1 MNTAQRN
8 QRTRKA
14 LGISTIHFQ
23 YYRQG
28 RSHWLV
34 TMENGE
40 THTLA
45 LPNLSTES
53 SVLREMAEK
62 LAKLGRPVSY
72 PQGA

>member
-8 QRTRKA
+8 EVTKKA
-14 LGISTIHFQ
+14 LGIATIHFQ

-34 TMENGE
+34 TMTDGE

-45 LPNLSTES
+45 VPNLSTES
-53 SVLREMAEK
+53 SVLVAIAEK
-62 LAKLGRPVSY
+62 LAKSGRAVKY
-72 PQGA
+72 PA